1 MAVLPDIF
9 DPSKPHRCPRMHPNP
24 LVCPC
29 GSCDMARKS
38 AASKAALE
46 RAIAREFAPT
56 GSLMPVKQKIKEPA
70 MPKET
75 LREKIERQRKERIK
89 QSEETW
95 AYVQANQSR
104 YAAQRAE
111 TLAKREANEKWKP
124 VEGNFP
130 LLVFET
136 QNKMDDF
143 DASDMTFGD
152 ESKETI
158 EQYGLMKPFKQSEY
172 YSHREGYTLYG
183 EDQFSLPPSEHFKR
197 MRSLGDLFSNSK
209 IGSLMGFETS
219 SIFSDMV
226 DKFERNE
233 GGYYSNPLLTNALKD
248 HETTANFHKALKK
261 CLEENLKNGKLPDD
275 IVDISSN
282 YLGSK
287 GKQPSSL
294 PKFDKFSYD
303 LINGTVLTVHD
314 IWSMQVYVENLEYK
328 GNQIRGIFKYE
339 IQDHFGLGTNDIN
352 HDLNDMTPYEFID
365 GFRSWYLLQH
375 FEGYKFKPFITQ
387 IDFKL

>member
-1 MAVLPDIF
+1 MNGTFGVSINNSFLF
-9 DPSKPHRCPRMHPNP
+9 HP
-24 LVCPC
+24 LWRV
-29 GSCDMARKS
+29 SFHF
-38 AASKAALE
+38 L
-46 RAIAREFAPT
+46 
-56 GSLMPVKQKIKEPA
+56 
-70 MPKET
+70 

-183 EDQFSLPPSEHFKR
+183 KDQFSLPPSEHFKR

-275 IVDISSN
+275 IVSVSSK
-282 YLGSK
+282 YMMSSK
-287 GKQPSSL
+287 GKPL
-294 PKFDKFSYD
+294 PQFLVGDISKLDPHPNLAD
-303 LINGTVLTVHD
+303 GTVLSVHG
-314 IWSMQVYVENLEYK
+314 IWSMQVYIESLEYK
-328 GNQIRGIFKYE
+328 ANQIRGKFRYE
-339 IQDHFGLGTNDIN
+339 VQDHFGLDVKDIDHDPFDNIEENDGK
-352 HDLNDMTPYEFID
+352 PYEWLE

-375 FEGYKFKPFITQ
+375 YRMYGFKPFIAKMT
-387 IDFKL
+387 FEL